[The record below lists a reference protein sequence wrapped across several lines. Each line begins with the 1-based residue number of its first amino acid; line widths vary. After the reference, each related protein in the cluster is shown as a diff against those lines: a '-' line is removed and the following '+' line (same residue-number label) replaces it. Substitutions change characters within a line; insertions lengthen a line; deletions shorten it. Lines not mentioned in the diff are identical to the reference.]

1 MGKSENKKN
10 NFYGKLV
17 IIALLV
23 ISIGSYFLVPSVKA
37 TTDRTKYLLCL
48 KVEILQ

>member
-23 ISIGSYFLVPSVKA
+23 ISIGSSKSVI
-37 TTDRTKYLLCL
+37 LLRPL
-48 KVEILQ
+48 SA